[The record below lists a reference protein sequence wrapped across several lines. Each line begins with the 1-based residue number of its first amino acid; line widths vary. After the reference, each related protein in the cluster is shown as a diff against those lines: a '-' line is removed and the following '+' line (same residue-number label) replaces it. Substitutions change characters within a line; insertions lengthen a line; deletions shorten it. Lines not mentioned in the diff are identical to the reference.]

1 MILSRWTALDT
12 MNQAAY
18 KWKAI
23 GVGSFDVE
31 SLVVSSGS
39 GRTSGK
45 NISNLDCV
53 AKGRVYLGG
62 DEKDSGQILE
72 GTSVA
77 ASRVVGAIAAL
88 YSKWEMEKGSDFPNT
103 QMMRRWLGYQLRQ
116 VTDQQYPHINQG
128 NGILDIEKLQSTLIV
143 PLE

>member
-1 MILSRWTALDT
+1 

-23 GVGSFDVE
+23 EVGSFDVE

-39 GRTSGK
+39 GRTSEK
-45 NISNLDCV
+45 NLLNLDCV
-53 AKGRVYLGG
+53 AKGRVYLRGN
-62 DEKDSGQILE
+62 EKDSGQTLE
-72 GTSVA
+72 GTNVA

-88 YSKWEMEKGSDFPNT
+88 YSKWETEKGIDFPNT

-116 VTDQQYPHINQG
+116 IPGQQYPHINQG
-128 NGILDIEKLQSTLIV
+128 KGVLDFEKLQSTLIV